1 MPNITIILRRNISF
15 KIPPAEVE
23 LTSASKFEEYI
34 LTILKKAMGDVSIS
48 FTSLITG
55 RKKGKNNFENVH
67 GKRKTTVIRDVDT
80 LKIKIIKGV

>member
-1 MPNITIILRRNISF
+1 
-15 KIPPAEVE
+15 
-23 LTSASKFEEYI
+23 
-34 LTILKKAMGDVSIS
+34 MGDVSIS

-80 LKIKIIKGV
+80 LKNENNNNKRCLSAAIKCNPLSGGKCLMVRNLKMVMQLCTVLNFA